1 MMEYTVYRPA
11 KKERIRYYLTACPL
25 LMLLG
30 LLFYRHVAA
39 AFLCACLAYPSERFY
54 VRVRAQERRQKLLEG
69 FRDALY
75 TLSASVAAG
84 RSMPAAL
91 QDAAMQSE
99 ASYGAEADIT
109 RELGSIVDSYH
120 AVHGDPAQLLTDLGQ
135 RSGLP
140 EIALFASSY
149 SICRLCGGDLE
160 DVCLKSAAILLD
172 KLAFQSETDSLMAQK
187 KLDILLLVS
196 LPLLMLAFLNL
207 TAFSYIAVLYTT
219 AAGRLLMSACLAAM
233 GGAVLWSIRMID
245 IEL

>member
-1 MMEYTVYRPA
+1 MTDYTEYRPE
-11 KKERIRYYLTACPL
+11 KGERIRYYLTACPL

-30 LLFYRHVAA
+30 LLFYRHMAA
-39 AFLCACLAYPSERFY
+39 AFACACLARPLERFY
-54 VRVRAQERRQKLLEG
+54 LRFRAQERRQKLLEG

-99 ASYGAEADIT
+99 ASYGADADIT
-109 RELGSIVDSYH
+109 RELSSIVDSYH
-120 AVHGDPAQLLTDLGQ
+120 AVHGDPAHLLTDLGQ
-135 RSGLP
+135 RSALP

-172 KLAFQSETDSLMAQK
+172 KLAFQSETESLMAQK

-233 GGAVLWSIRMID
+233 GGAVFWSIRMID